1 MIKIKNR
8 KIFMTGGC
16 GFIGTAIIQK
26 LVSSNKLVIYDNGRR
41 DALRYFP
48 VKEHGNISI
57 VKGDILNAGL
67 LKKSVKGCD
76 TIIHLA
82 AMAGVTSYY
91 KDPVKT
97 MEVNFLGTYNILNIA
112 KNMDLKLFLNFSTSE
127 VYGPYADRVKE
138 RGLTAQGPP
147 QESRWTYSVS
157 KLAAEHLVF
166 AFGREYGIPVVSVR
180 PFNIYGPGQ
189 VGEGAMQIFIKNA
202 LSGKPLVVTGNGKQV
217 RAWCYIE
224 NLVNAVGLI
233 LSNKSSVGNIFNIG
247 DPDSAVDILDLAKK
261 IVKKTGSDSKIIFK
275 KHIGT
280 DIRYRIPDIGNARE
294 ILYFK
299 PDIDLDEGLELSI
312 EWYKDNLAG
321 LERHEQ

>member
-8 KIFMTGGC
+8 KIFMTGGR
-16 GFIGTAIIQK
+16 GFIGTAIIHK
-26 LVSSNKLVIYDNGRR
+26 LVSSNKLIIYDNGRR

-48 VKEHGNISI
+48 VKKHRNISI
-57 VKGDILNAGL
+57 VKGNILNAGL
-67 LKKSVKGCD
+67 LKKSIKGCD

-97 MEVNFLGTYNILNIA
+97 MEVNFLGTYNVLNIA

-138 RGLTAQGPP
+138 SCLTSQGSP

-166 AFGREYGIPVVSVR
+166 AFGRECGIPIVSVR

-189 VGEGAMQIFIKNA
+189 VGEGAMHIFIKNA

-217 RAWCYIE
+217 RAWCYIK
-224 NLVNAVGLI
+224 NLVNAVELI
-233 LSNKSSVGNIFNIG
+233 LSNRASLGKIFNIG
-247 DPDSAVDILDLAKK
+247 DPDSTINILDLAKK
-261 IVKKTGSDSKIIFK
+261 IVKKTGSDSEIIFK

-280 DIRYRIPDIGNARE
+280 DIRYRIPDIENARK
-294 ILYFK
+294 ILHFE
-299 PDIDLDEGLELSI
+299 PDIDLDEGLQRSI
-312 EWYKDNLAG
+312 KWYKDNLTR
-321 LERHEQ
+321 LKRHEQ